1 MTYPEI
7 KINNILIERVSEF
20 NFLGI
25 TFNSNLKWH
34 THMNYI
40 TKKITGIVGLLWRLK
55 DLYPMTVLR
64 MLYNSLILPHFS
76 YGILTWGA
84 KISRDD
90 QLHLIQKRCLRIIS
104 NSSYIA
110 HTEPICKDLQIISLP
125 DMYSVAMWKFYYKL
139 MNNILPSYFTLMKP
153 ELPPTVDQ
161 YEIRKPKFRV
171 PFIKHVFAEHL
182 LEYQMIIQLNEP
194 GSIHYS
200 SKVFTHSFLGFKL
213 YLKNN
218 VINSYSNH
226 CNIVNCRS
234 CNI

>member
-1 MTYPEI
+1 MHNDVSIKQNSNIPDAFDLGIPTNFFFSFIYYIYFIVIQQKELTDTTALPI
-7 KINNILIERVSEF
+7 TWHVHDYDKINNILIERVSEF

-34 THMNYI
+34 AHINYI

-64 MLYNSLILPHFS
+64 MLYNSLILPHLS

-90 QLHLIQKRCLRIIS
+90 KLHLIQKRCLRLIS

-110 HTEPICKDLQIISLP
+110 HTEPIYKYLRIISLP

-139 MNNILPSYFTLMKP
+139 MNNILPSYFENILI
-153 ELPPTVDQ
+153 
-161 YEIRKPKFRV
+161 YF
-171 PFIKHVFAEHL
+171 
-182 LEYQMIIQLNEP
+182 
-194 GSIHYS
+194 
-200 SKVFTHSFLGFKL
+200 
-213 YLKNN
+213 
-218 VINSYSNH
+218 SY
-226 CNIVNCRS
+226 VG
-234 CNI
+234 